1 MNKNSEVITIL
12 CSHLCVGD
20 GVKPLEPKEWS
31 NLAKMLVANNLQPAD
46 LLEFSLGD
54 FTNKLPINAD
64 VATRLMRL
72 LDRSASL
79 AFEVAKYENMG
90 IKIVTRADS
99 EYPQKLKK
107 KLSGMCPPLF
117 YYAGDIKLLNKSVV
131 GYVGSRDIDNESTE
145 FATRILSKTISRGF
159 GVVSGGAKGVDNIA
173 ERESLMNNTPIIE
186 FLSDSMLRRLRLASV
201 VRAIQ
206 DGLLLMLS
214 AAKPDAGFNAGMA
227 MMRNKYIYAQSEAT
241 VVIKSD
247 YKKGGTWTGAVEN
260 LDNNWAKEFCWNNK
274 KFNGNMALIR
284 RGAIPIDD
292 NWDGD
297 ILADPKELNRFVQES
312 IFDKKKD

>member
-131 GYVGSRDIDNESTE
+131 GYVGSRDINDESAE
-145 FATRILSKTISRGF
+145 FAVRTLSKTISRGF

-173 ERESLMNNTPIIE
+173 ERESLMNKAPIIE

-201 VRAIQ
+201 VRAMQ

-214 AAKPDAGFNAGMA
+214 VAKPDAGFNAGMA
-227 MMRNKYIYAQSEAT
+227 MMRNKYIYAQSEAA

-260 LDNNWAKEFCWNNK
+260 LDNNWTKEFCWNNK